1 MKNINFSAVRDLD
14 EHSLLPPDRYP
25 VEIERAEE
33 ETSRHG
39 TNSIKTLLRVTEGEY
54 AGAVIFDRLYETE
67 KALPRV
73 KHLLKALGIP
83 TDESLEVTPELL
95 VGRKCL
101 VDVYVDSF
109 TRNDGSEAQSNAI
122 PYVGY
127 HALDE
132 EEQGV
137 QPY

>member
-1 MKNINFSAVRDLD
+1 MKTIDFSTVRDPN
-14 EHSLLPPDRYP
+14 EQSLLPPDRYLA
-25 VEIERAEE
+25 EIERVEE
-33 ETSRHG
+33 DTSQRG
-39 TNSIKTLLRVTEGEY
+39 DDVLKLLLRVTDGDH
-54 AGAVIFDRLYETE
+54 AGAVIFDRLYFTE
-67 KALPRV
+67 KAMPRV
-73 KHLLKALGIP
+73 KLLLKALGIS
-83 TDESLEVTPELL
+83 TEESIEVTPALL
-95 VGRKCL
+95 VGHKCL